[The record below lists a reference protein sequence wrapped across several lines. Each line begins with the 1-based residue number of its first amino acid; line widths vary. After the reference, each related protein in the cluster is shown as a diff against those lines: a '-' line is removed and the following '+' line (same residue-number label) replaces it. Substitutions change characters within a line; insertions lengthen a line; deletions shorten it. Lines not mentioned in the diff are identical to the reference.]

1 MKHAQVTVL
10 GAHSALPAKNSYPT
24 AQALQMQGHL
34 FLIDCGEG
42 TQRQLRKAQIK
53 FSGIH
58 RIFISHL
65 HGDHFFGL
73 IGLISTYQLMGR
85 EAPLFI
91 YSPKGLKKI
100 INLQLAYTCHTS
112 SYPIEFI
119 ELNSSAPE
127 KIWEDDTISVQTI
140 PLKHRIYANGFL
152 FKEKSKSR
160 RLNILEI
167 EKYPEIT
174 YKQYMALKNGE
185 DVFLSNNQK
194 IENSQ
199 LTLDPAEPLSYA
211 FCSDT
216 AYNRKIVE
224 QIQGVNLLYHESTF
238 LDSEAHRAAI
248 TGHSTAKQAAMI
260 AKEAQVKKLLL
271 GHYSQRFPDIKS
283 FEREAQKIFYKSEA
297 AKTLGKYLIE

>member
-10 GAHSALPAKNSYPT
+10 GAHSAFPAKNSYPT
-24 AQALQMQGHL
+24 AQALQMKGHL

-42 TQRQLRKAQIK
+42 TQRQLRKARIR
-53 FSGIH
+53 FSSIN

-85 EAPLFI
+85 EAPLSI
-91 YSPKGLKKI
+91 YSPRGLKKI
-100 INLQLAYTCHTS
+100 IELQLVYACYSS

-119 ELNSSAPE
+119 ELNSLTSE

-140 PLKHRIYANGFL
+140 PLKHRIYTNGFL
-152 FKEKSKSR
+152 FKEKPNPR
-160 RLNILEI
+160 RLNVREI
-167 EKYPEIT
+167 KKYPEIT
-174 YKQYMALKNGE
+174 YKQYVALKNGE
-185 DVFLSNNQK
+185 DLLSNNQK
-194 IENSQ
+194 IENTH
-199 LTLDPAEPLSYA
+199 LTLDPPEPLSYA

-216 AYNRKIVE
+216 SYHRGIVE
-224 QIQGVNLLYHESTF
+224 EIQGVNLLYHESTY
-238 LDSEAHRAAI
+238 LDSEAERAAI

-271 GHYSQRFPDIKS
+271 GHYSQRFPDIKK
-283 FEREAQKIFYKSEA
+283 FEREAQKIFRKSEA
-297 AKTLGKYLIE
+297 VKTLRRYLIE